1 MIQEITSKQNSK
13 IKYCLKLHQQS
24 FRSKE
29 EKFLV
34 EGEHLLEMA
43 LQNNAVLEVYFTKKR
58 DDLPEKVQKSFVTE
72 EILKKIAFSKNPQ
85 GVVAVCKMQEEK
97 PISSDKVLLLDD
109 ISDPGNLGTIFRTAL
124 AFGYKDILLTK
135 NCCSPYNEKAIQ
147 ASQGAIFLVSLHD
160 KFDLSK
166 LQNDGYQIVSTEIK
180 GSVDLDSF
188 KPNQKH
194 ILVLGNES
202 NGVSKEILSISDARV
217 RIEIKE
223 IESLNVGVAAGI
235 VMHDFS
241 KQK

>member
-24 FRSKE
+24 FRKKE
-29 EKFLV
+29 GKFLV

-43 LQNNAVLEVYFTKKR
+43 LQNNAVLEVYFTKDR
-58 DDLPEKVQKSFVTE
+58 QDLPENIQKYLVTE
-72 EILKKIAFSKNPQ
+72 DVLKKIAFSKNPQ
-85 GVVAVCKMQEEK
+85 GVIAVCKTPKEK
-97 PISSDKVLLLDD
+97 DLLSDNILLLDD
-109 ISDPGNLGTIFRTAL
+109 VSDPGNLGTIFRTAL

-147 ASQGAIFLVSLHD
+147 ASQGAIFLVSLHE

-166 LQNDGYQIVSTEIK
+166 LKKDGYQIVSTEIK

-188 KPNQKH
+188 KPNKKH

-202 NGVSKEILSISDARV
+202 NGVSKEILALSGARI
-217 RIEIKE
+217 RIDIQD
-223 IESLNVGVAAGI
+223 IESLNVGVAGGI
-235 VMHDFS
+235 VMHKFF
-241 KQK
+241 KEK